1 MTDLCRAS
9 SEIALRLV
17 EDIPA
22 FYSSL
27 QVRQLVYQ
35 VMLREHNI
43 VVGNCELRVGENLG
57 TLYAGN
63 IWYEIFPAYRGNH
76 YAQKACL
83 LLFSVARNMGMEKLL
98 ISCLPDNIASQKTC
112 LRLSPTDSAQIPLP
126 PWHDL
131 YSEKHRSVMQF
142 AFRLEPTQNREEYS
156 L

>member
-43 VVGNCELRVGENLG
+43 VVGNCELRLG
-57 TLYAGN
+57 K
-63 IWYEIFPAYRGNH
+63 IWVLFMRAISGMKFFLHTVEIIMHKKPAY
-76 YAQKACL
+76 CC
-83 LLFSVARNMGMEKLL
+83 S
-98 ISCLPDNIASQKTC
+98 
-112 LRLSPTDSAQIPLP
+112 PLP
-126 PWHDL
+126 AIWAWK
-131 YSEKHRSVMQF
+131 SC
-142 AFRLEPTQNREEYS
+142 
-156 L
+156 